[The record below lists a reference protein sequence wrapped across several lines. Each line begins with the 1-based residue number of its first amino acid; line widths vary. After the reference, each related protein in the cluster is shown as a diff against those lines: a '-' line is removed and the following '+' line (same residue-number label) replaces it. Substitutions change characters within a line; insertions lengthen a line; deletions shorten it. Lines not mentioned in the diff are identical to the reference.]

1 MEAIRTMVAS
11 GMGVT
16 ILSDLIYRP
25 WSLEGDRIETRD
37 IAEGV
42 PTVDVSIAFA
52 RQRALSRPA
61 RTISTFLQR
70 SCNSA
75 LIS

>member
-1 MEAIRTMVAS
+1 MVAS

-37 IAEGV
+37 IADGV
-42 PTVDVSIAFA
+42 PTVDVSISFA
-52 RQRALSRPA
+52 AARKQSPPA
-61 RTISTFLQR
+61 RTFSTFLQR
-70 SCNSA
+70 ICNSA
-75 LIS
+75 PFL